1 MNYEKYMHRAYE
13 LAISAGKKRFE
24 TFGAIL
30 VYDGEILEEA
40 ENTHDWQKDV
50 FGHAECN
57 LVHKCAGKY
66 PDSVLSESIL
76 FTSCAPCERCLCAIA
91 SLGIKNVVCG
101 VSYKEFSKLLPFD
114 HQPLD
119 REGILKQLGIDIK
132 LTESVLEDEG
142 MHVFE
147 WWGGEYRP
155 LSELIAEMDEIK
167 RNKRQGY
174 SD

>member
-1 MNYEKYMHRAYE
+1 MDYEKYMRRAYE
-13 LAISAGKKRFE
+13 LAVSAGKKGFE

-30 VYDGEILEEA
+30 VHGGEILEEA
-40 ENTHDWQKDV
+40 ENTHDWQKGV
-50 FGHAECN
+50 FGHAEYN

-66 PDSVLSESIL
+66 PDSVLSEAVL

-91 SLGIKNVVCG
+91 SLGVKTVVCG

-114 HQPLD
+114 HKPLD
-119 REGILKQLGIDIK
+119 REGLLRSLGIEMK

-142 MHVFE
+142 MRVFE

-155 LSELIAEMDEIK
+155 LSELIAEMDAVKAAQKQEK
-167 RNKRQGY
+167 E
-174 SD
+174 